1 MAERRNGREWRT
13 AVKKTTKGKLGGQR
27 CRITGGSGT
36 WGPARENGGGG
47 EELEKSQPNPN
58 SVMAGVGEGQLSL
71 ENCPVLE
78 GACTI
83 NNIPIQCWEI
93 LLRIFAQG
101 KEQERVTQNREGP
114 QTGEGSC
121 PKPVLAFF
129 LPFEV
134 ESVAFHIPSSFL

>member
-13 AVKKTTKGKLGGQR
+13 AVRKTTEGKLGGQR

-71 ENCPVLE
+71 ENCP
-78 GACTI
+78 I

-134 ESVAFHIPSSFL
+134 ESVAFHILSSFL